1 MNDENAVQNLQ
12 NGESNED
19 IKASLRPWSRY
30 FAKSIDSVIL
40 FFIAGTLFL
49 GGGWLGFTLYVCIV
63 HFSCSC
69 VFCA

>member
-40 FFIAGTLFL
+40 FFIAGALFL
-49 GGGWLGFTLYVCIV
+49 VALIFLTKKLEKSVLK
-63 HFSCSC
+63 FPT
-69 VFCA
+69 CAT